1 MLGAG
6 LLWFGWFGFN
16 VGSALSLNDVAL
28 TAFINTNIAAAASAL
43 TWMLSEWFFQS
54 KPTAMGAACGVVS
67 GLVAITPACGF
78 VTPFSALLI
87 GAIGGV
93 LCFGAVFFLKQNSD
107 TTIHSMHLDVTAS
120 AELGAALRQ
129 DYLQLPP

>member
-43 TWMLSEWFFQS
+43 TGCFQS
-54 KPTAMGAACGVVS
+54 GSSNQNRPRWSCLRRCFRPSRYYTSLRVRYTFLSSSYRSNWRRIMLRS
-67 GLVAITPACGF
+67 GL
-78 VTPFSALLI
+78 
-87 GAIGGV
+87 
-93 LCFGAVFFLKQNSD
+93 FLKQNSD